1 MKHTPAR
8 FNYGWVVVG
17 VAITTMTL
25 VYGIRHTFSVF
36 YPSILADFGWRR
48 GETAAILSVNLLV
61 YGFFA
66 PLAGNIADRWKP
78 RRVMFLG
85 AVLLGLAT
93 AGCSLATR
101 LWHFYV
107 LFGLLVPVGSAF
119 CGWPIF
125 SPSLANWFTRK
136 RGLALGLGQ
145 MGGGLSFVCGL
156 LVEVL
161 ITRLGWRSTF
171 VAMAVLL
178 MLFVL
183 PLAVFL
189 FRYRPADRLS
199 RQPAIP
205 AYEAYEPAHGSGGW
219 TVLRAMKTFR
229 LWLFV
234 LAQSLFWG
242 LGGYLILAHQV
253 KFATDVGYSSMLA
266 ASVFAL
272 FGIFMITGQ
281 VSSLISDWIGREIT
295 ATLATVLVL
304 VAVAALMGAAGG
316 GVRLLYAYA
325 ILFGLGMGLFSPTVF
340 AGTADAFHG
349 RYFGG
354 ISGLLLAGM
363 GVGGVVGPWLGGFLY
378 DRTGSYSLPFI
389 ISAACFVV
397 ACAGF
402 WIAAPRRGS
411 RGPRTPSGRLRSSP

>member
-1 MKHTPAR
+1 
-8 FNYGWVVVG
+8 
-17 VAITTMTL
+17 MTL

-36 YPSILADFGWRR
+36 YPSILADFVWRR
-48 GETAAILSVNLLV
+48 GETV
-61 YGFFA
+61 
-66 PLAGNIADRWKP
+66 
-78 RRVMFLG
+78 
-85 AVLLGLAT
+85 T
-93 AGCSLATR
+93 
-101 LWHFYV
+101 
-107 LFGLLVPVGSAF
+107 PV
-119 CGWPIF
+119 
-125 SPSLANWFTRK
+125 
-136 RGLALGLGQ
+136 
-145 MGGGLSFVCGL
+145 
-156 LVEVL
+156 
-161 ITRLGWRSTF
+161 
-171 VAMAVLL
+171 
-178 MLFVL
+178 
-183 PLAVFL
+183 
-189 FRYRPADRLS
+189 
-199 RQPAIP
+199 
-205 AYEAYEPAHGSGGW
+205 YEPVHGSGADDW
-219 TVLRAMKTFR
+219 TPLRAMKTFR

-253 KFATDVGYSSMLA
+253 KFATDVGYSSLLA

-281 VSSLISDWIGREIT
+281 VGSLISDSIGREIT

-304 VAVAALMGAAGG
+304 VAVAALMGAASG
-316 GVRLLYAYA
+316 GVWLLYAYA

-389 ISAACFVV
+389 ISAACFLV

-402 WIAAPRRGS
+402 WIAAPRSFAWADRFLIEDARFQNIYYGAS
-411 RGPRTPSGRLRSSP
+411 WRIAADFYRKADRSTAFG